1 MLNLANFS
9 VLFFFLDTPEAFLRL
24 PPVVID
30 TGSRVDPVGSIGLGG
45 RPKSDSLAVRLAM
58 EYLVLPPAAEAANEA
73 AARVAADT
81 LDDFE
86 ID

>member
-1 MLNLANFS
+1 MLNLAIFS
-9 VLFFFLDTPEAFLRL
+9 VLFFFLDTPEPFFRL
-24 PPVVID
+24 PPEVIE
-30 TGSRVDPVGSIGLGG
+30 TGSKVVPAGSMGLEG

-58 EYLVLPPAAEAANEA
+58 EYLVLALAAEAASEA
-73 AARVAADT
+73 AARAAADT